1 MFELNH
7 KSMMER
13 ISIEDLY
20 KRSLFQTKDCSVY
33 YLVNQKM
40 KKEVIDTIT
49 IGEIIVFSSKSEI
62 GAFKSI
68 MREQKIYAICS

>member
-13 ISIEDLY
+13 ISIDDLY

-49 IGEIIVFSSKSEI
+49 IGEIIVFSSKS
-62 GAFKSI
+62 
-68 MREQKIYAICS
+68 